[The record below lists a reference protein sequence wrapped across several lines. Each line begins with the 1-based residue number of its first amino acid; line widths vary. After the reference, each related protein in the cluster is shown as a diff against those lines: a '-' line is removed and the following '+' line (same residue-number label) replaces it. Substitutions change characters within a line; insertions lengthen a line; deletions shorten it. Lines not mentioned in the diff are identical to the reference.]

1 MVFSSLTF
9 VVFFLPLTILLH
21 FICKNP
27 IWRNGV
33 LLLFSLIFYAWGEPV
48 WIFAMLT
55 TVTINYV
62 SARCMEHAKNI
73 GIKRLWMILGV
84 ALSLGFL
91 FYFKYCGFVLNNV
104 SSLFNI
110 SIDFKAPVMPIGISF
125 YTFQVI
131 TYTVDVYR
139 GKVEVQRNYGHLLLY
154 VSFFPQLIAGPIVN
168 YSDIKEQLE
177 KRNISLNDF
186 YEGFM
191 RFFIG
196 FGKKILIANTCGI
209 ITEKIDAVAQM
220 SLSGAWVLAIA
231 YALQIYFDFS
241 GYSDMA
247 IGIGRMFGFKF
258 LENFNYPYISKSIT
272 EFWRRWHIS
281 LGAFFREYVYIP
293 LGGNRVGKIKLLRNI
308 MIVWMLTGIWHGA
321 SWNFIIWGLYYG
333 VLLVLE
339 KFVLLR
345 IKEKLPNFVNVFIT
359 LLLVLIGWVFFYYID
374 LGAGIEHL
382 GIMFGIISR
391 PLTDAVTIYY
401 FKYYLMFIIAG
412 ALASVPWKSFVKKL
426 MGEKK
431 VESMKEGIDNSAI
444 ILKPLFATLVFLA
457 SLAVLIGQSYN
468 PFLYFRF

>member
-1 MVFSSLTF
+1 
-9 VVFFLPLTILLH
+9 
-21 FICKNP
+21 
-27 IWRNGV
+27 
-33 LLLFSLIFYAWGEPV
+33 
-48 WIFAMLT
+48 
-55 TVTINYV
+55 
-62 SARCMEHAKNI
+62 
-73 GIKRLWMILGV
+73 
-84 ALSLGFL
+84 
-91 FYFKYCGFVLNNV
+91 
-104 SSLFNI
+104 
-110 SIDFKAPVMPIGISF
+110 MPIGISF